1 MSWFD
6 DQIRERKQA
15 DQEAFIESF
24 REISGSIT
32 GGNIELDSDRDYKIT
47 AGAVIEILK
56 YYHIKPREIPETITD
71 MGEVLEY
78 LLRPHSVMRRQV
90 RLEKGWYKDAVGA
103 MIGTRTDDNSPVA
116 LIPCGFNSYR
126 FYDRNEGRYVRI
138 NGSNASLIDPY
149 ALAFYK
155 PLPLDKLTL
164 KSILKFYIQ
173 QVSAADIIVL
183 SLIMVA
189 VTAVGLL
196 IPQLNSMLFSE
207 VLDSKSLQVLLAMGI
222 FFGCVTISQVLLGI
236 LNSFATA
243 RITTKVNVAMEAA
256 TMMRILSLPAGFFRG
271 YSAGELSSRVNFMN
285 SIDNQIVNM
294 VTTTEFAALFSVV
307 YFYQIFLY
315 TPTLV
320 VPALVIILSSVAVSI
335 ATMLLQIRISRKQ
348 MLLAAKENGISYSM
362 IAGIQK
368 IRLAG
373 AEKRMFARWGD
384 TYSQV
389 VRLSYNP
396 PLLLKVSGV
405 LSSAVSL
412 IGTMVIYFI
421 AMESHVSVA
430 EYYAFNA
437 DFGMVSGAIMS
448 LAGVAASAAKLKPV
462 LDLIRPL
469 MDAKPEI
476 DSDKR
481 VVTQLRGGVELN
493 NVTFRYEDDMPPVL
507 DNLSLKVKPGE
518 YVGIVGK
525 TGCGKSTL
533 MRILLGFES
542 PQKGAVYFDGND
554 LKSLDP
560 KSLRRCIGTVMQNG
574 KIFPGDIFSNIVISA
589 PWLTLDDAWEAA
601 EIAGF
606 AEDIRRMPM
615 GMSTMITEGQGGISG
630 GQKQRLMIARAVAPK
645 PNLLMFDEA
654 TSALDNIT
662 QKHVSESLDK
672 MKCTRIVIAH
682 RLSTIKN
689 CDRILVLDKGRILEE
704 GTYDELI
711 AGKGYFAEL
720 VERQRLDR

>member
-32 GGNIELDSDRDYKIT
+32 GRNIELDSDRDYKIT

-138 NGSNASLIDPY
+138 NGSNASLINPY

-335 ATMLLQIRISRKQ
+335 ATMLLQIRISKKQ

-507 DNLSLKVKPGE
+507 DNLSLKIKPGE

-574 KIFPGDIFSNIVISA
+574 KVFPGDIFSNIVISA

-689 CDRILVLDKGRILEE
+689 CDRILVLDKGRIIEE

>member
-32 GGNIELDSDRDYKIT
+32 GRNIELDSDRDYKIT

-335 ATMLLQIRISRKQ
+335 ATMLLQIRISKKQ

-493 NVTFRYEDDMPPVL
+493 NVIFRYEDDMPPVL
-507 DNLSLKVKPGE
+507 DNLSLKIKPGE

-574 KIFPGDIFSNIVISA
+574 KVFPGDIFSNIVISA

-689 CDRILVLDKGRILEE
+689 CDRILVLDKGRIIEE

>member
-32 GGNIELDSDRDYKIT
+32 GRNIELDSDRDYKIT

-138 NGSNASLIDPY
+138 NGSNASLINPY

-222 FFGCVTISQVLLGI
+222 FFGCVTISQVFLGI

-335 ATMLLQIRISRKQ
+335 ATMLLQIRISKKQ

-507 DNLSLKVKPGE
+507 DNLSLNIKPGE

-533 MRILLGFES
+533 MRILLGFET

-574 KIFPGDIFSNIVISA
+574 KVFPGDIFSNIVISA

-689 CDRILVLDKGRILEE
+689 CDRILVLDKGRIIEE

>member
-32 GGNIELDSDRDYKIT
+32 GRNIELDSDRDYKIT

-138 NGSNASLIDPY
+138 NGSNASLINPY

-335 ATMLLQIRISRKQ
+335 ATMLLQIRISKKQ
-348 MLLAAKENGISYSM
+348 MLLATKENGISYSM

-481 VVTQLRGGVELN
+481 VVTRLRGGVELN
-493 NVTFRYEDDMPPVL
+493 NVIFRYEDDMPPVL
-507 DNLSLKVKPGE
+507 DNLSLKIKPGE

-533 MRILLGFES
+533 MRILLGFET

-574 KIFPGDIFSNIVISA
+574 KVFPGDIFSNIVISA

-615 GMSTMITEGQGGISG
+615 GMSTMITEGQGGLSG

-689 CDRILVLDKGRILEE
+689 CDRILVLDKGRIIEE